1 MKTEKAKLMHLLEK
15 DIEFDHP
22 EYGECTAI
30 VSGMTLVLSL
40 VGFPA
45 TFRDLA
51 DKVLCLFLPSKT
63 VDCLRYCKVV
73 STKASARTGCGQ
85 SETFLLK

>member
-15 DIEFDHP
+15 DIEFDYP

-51 DKVLCLFLPSKT
+51 DKVLCLLLSCKT
-63 VDCLRYCKVV
+63 ADFVSDTTELCQQRRQIAHGVDSQKRF
-73 STKASARTGCGQ
+73 S
-85 SETFLLK
+85 